1 MYLTEEQKLHSE
13 DLFMSLVEAVADEYY
28 DMNEE
33 YEMTDEDAYITSIF
47 MEHFVENYK
56 HLTLKESAYQAL
68 TGVDVNA
75 ALYEEMITLMLDES
89 IGSFV
94 AGAAHGYKNYIAKRK
109 NIKAGKAATSA
120 SDKQKSI
127 GTKKYKAAEKFTGNK
142 NYSAK
147 NTKVKASGLKGTYQQ
162 SKLDTL
168 ISKHKAAQELTGHLQ
183 AHQRNTKTALDTHH
197 QHTKDLASKIDSH
210 ISALKDKIKTKVTS
224 GAHKLASVAGRVA
237 GSI

>member
-1 MYLTEEQKLHSE
+1 MYLTEEQKLYSE

-47 MEHFVENYK
+47 MEHFIENYK

-68 TGVDVNA
+68 TGVDANE
-75 ALYEEMITLMLDES
+75 ALYEEMITMMLDES
-89 IGSFV
+89 LGSFV
-94 AGAAHGYKNYIAKRK
+94 AGAAHGYRNYIAKRK
-109 NIKAGKAATSA
+109 NIKAGKAASSA
-120 SDKQKSI
+120 MDKQKSI
-127 GTKKYKAAEKFTGNK
+127 STKKSSAAIKFTGK
-142 NYSAK
+142 KYSAK

-168 ISKHKAAQELTGHLQ
+168 ISKHKAAQELTDHLQ
-183 AHQRNTKTALDTHH
+183 AHQRNTKTALDAHH
-197 QHTKDLASKIDSH
+197 EHTKDLAKKIDSH

>member
-1 MYLTEEQKLHSE
+1 MYLTEAQKTQSE

-68 TGVDVNA
+68 TGVDANE
-75 ALYEEMITLMLDES
+75 ALYEEMITMMLDES
-89 IGSFV
+89 LGSFV

-120 SDKQKSI
+120 GAKQQSI
-127 GTKKYKAAEKFTGNK
+127 GRKKSSAAKKFTGK
-142 NYSAK
+142 EYSAK
-147 NTKVKASGLKGTYQQ
+147 STKVKASGLKGTYQQ

-168 ISKHKAAQELTGHLQ
+168 ISKHHSAQELTKHLQ
-183 AHQRNTKTALDTHH
+183 KHQRGTKTALDTHH

>member
-68 TGVDVNA
+68 TGVDANE
-75 ALYEEMITLMLDES
+75 ALYEEMITMMLDES
-89 IGSFV
+89 LGSFV

-120 SDKQKSI
+120 GAKQQSI
-127 GTKKYKAAEKFTGNK
+127 GRKKSSAARKFTGK
-142 NYSAK
+142 EYSAK
-147 NTKVKASGLKGTYQQ
+147 STKVKASGLKGTYQQ

-168 ISKHKAAQELTGHLQ
+168 ISKHHSAQELTKHLQ
-183 AHQRNTKTALDTHH
+183 KHQRDTKSALDTHH

-210 ISALKDKIKTKVTS
+210 ISALKDKVKSTVTS